1 MYIDTS
7 CLAAYYLPEPGSNAV
22 QEVMQKHDQVV
33 ISYLTEVELRY
44 AINKKQRIGDL
55 SKDDGNR
62 TWRLFKNHR
71 RTGLYEVAE
80 MGPGVFKSAEWML
93 EHSTNALRALDA
105 IHLGVAHHYG
115 FDLYT
120 FDQTLL
126 EAAEEFN
133 INTFSG

>member
-7 CLAAYYLPEPGSNAV
+7 CLAAYHLPEPESSTV
-22 QEVMQKHDQVV
+22 QEKMQEKDQVV
-33 ISYLTEVELRY
+33 ISYVTDVELRS
-44 AINKKQRIGDL
+44 AINKKQRMGEL
-55 SKDDGNR
+55 SKEDGNR
-62 TWRLFKNHR
+62 TWKLYKKHR

-93 EHSTNALRALDA
+93 EHSTNALQPLDA

-126 EAAEEFN
+126 ETAKEFN
-133 INTFSG
+133 INTISG

>member
-7 CLAAYYLPEPGSNAV
+7 CLAAYYLPEPGSKAV
-22 QEVMQKHDQVV
+22 QEIMQEHNQVV
-33 ISYLTEVELRY
+33 ISYLTEVELRS
-44 AINKKQRIGDL
+44 AFNKKQRMGDL
-55 SKDDGNR
+55 SIEDGNS
-62 TWRLFKNHR
+62 TWKLFKNHR
-71 RTGLYEVAE
+71 RTGLFEVAK

-120 FDQTLL
+120 FDQTLM

-133 INTFSG
+133 INTISG